1 MELPADRLREGCHRL
16 PLRAKAE
23 AAVSHP
29 AWRPMILNDGD
40 RFLLIDRGVQRNF
53 TDGCSDIAG
62 STAVSRRV
70 IGQNEIVVDRLGN
83 ADKAD
88 RTFDLRRIAGKL
100 ADGVHR
106 VVAADVKEI
115 ADVQPFQFFKEDA
128 VEAVGEVLREF
139 KTAGTQ
145 IRRRSQAKKFQI
157 VIGECF

>member
-1 MELPADRLREGCHRL
+1 MA
-16 PLRAKAE
+16 
-23 AAVSHP
+23 SHDF
-29 AWRPMILNDGD
+29 NDGD

-115 ADVQPFQFFKEDA
+115 ADVQPLQFFKEDA

-145 IRRRSQAKKFQI
+145 IRRRSQAKKFKI

>member
-1 MELPADRLREGCHRL
+1 M
-16 PLRAKAE
+16 
-23 AAVSHP
+23 
-29 AWRPMILNDGD
+29 
-40 RFLLIDRGVQRNF
+40 
-53 TDGCSDIAG
+53 
-62 STAVSRRV
+62 
-70 IGQNEIVVDRLGN
+70 IGQDEIVVDRLGN

-88 RTFDLRRIAGKL
+88 RAFDLRRIAGKL

-106 VVAADVKEI
+106 VIAADVKEI
-115 ADVQPFQFFKEDA
+115 ADVQPLQFFKEDA

>member
-1 MELPADRLREGCHRL
+1 MA
-16 PLRAKAE
+16 
-23 AAVSHP
+23 SHDF
-29 AWRPMILNDGD
+29 NDGD

-88 RTFDLRRIAGKL
+88 RTFDLRCIAGKL

-115 ADVQPFQFFKEDA
+115 ADVQPLQFFKEDA

-157 VIGECF
+157 VIGEFF

>member
-1 MELPADRLREGCHRL
+1 M
-16 PLRAKAE
+16 
-23 AAVSHP
+23 
-29 AWRPMILNDGD
+29 
-40 RFLLIDRGVQRNF
+40 
-53 TDGCSDIAG
+53 
-62 STAVSRRV
+62 

-115 ADVQPFQFFKEDA
+115 ADVQPLQFFKEDA
-128 VEAVGEVLREF
+128 VEAVREVLREF

-157 VIGECF
+157 VIGECFWKVHIRIREKALDSIYHTVDAANRIAVARTFADNTVKAPVDNRGRSAGLSD

>member
-1 MELPADRLREGCHRL
+1 MA
-16 PLRAKAE
+16 
-23 AAVSHP
+23 SHD
-29 AWRPMILNDGD
+29 LNDGD

-62 STAVSRRV
+62 SAAVSRRV
-70 IGQNEIVVDRLGN
+70 IGQDEIVVDRLGN

-88 RTFDLRRIAGKL
+88 RAFDLRRIAGKL

-115 ADVQPFQFFKEDA
+115 ADVQPLQFFKEDA